1 LDSLTHIAVGSA
13 IGMAVMGRR
22 LPRWKSAMWGAV
34 CQTLPDLDTF
44 IPHGDPIRSMTFHR
58 TESHSL
64 FYLALAS
71 PLVAWAI
78 SRLQRSAA
86 PVPFGR
92 WWLLVFLGLVLHP
105 LLDLFT
111 IYGTQLL
118 LPFTDYPFG
127 IGSIFIIDPMFSL
140 PVMIGAIVAL
150 SWRSERA
157 LRWNAAGMVF
167 GALYLGWTLLAQ
179 QYATSVVRASL
190 QAQHIDAPGVEVD
203 PTAFNTVL
211 WRVTVMTPQ
220 SYLEGYYSLLDDS
233 RDIRF
238 HEHPRGA
245 ELYERLKGDW
255 NVARMAWFTHGFF
268 KMEQRGDGVFI
279 TDLRLGMEPSY
290 GFTFWVFEERNGQF
304 VPVKPQQTGARLS
317 GQPVLQWLWRRL
329 LGEPLAPV
337 Q

>member
-1 LDSLTHIAVGSA
+1 
-13 IGMAVMGRR
+13 MAVMGPR
-22 LPRWKSAMWGAV
+22 LPRWKAAMWGAV
-34 CQTLPDLDTF
+34 CATLPDLDTF
-44 IPHGDPIRSMTFHR
+44 IPHGDPIRNMTFHR
-58 TESHSL
+58 AESHAL

-71 PLVAWAI
+71 PLIAWLVGRI
-78 SRLQRSAA
+78 HRRS
-86 PVPFGR
+86 VPFGR
-92 WWLLVFLGLVLHP
+92 WWLLVFLALIFHP
-105 LLDLFT
+105 LLDLMT
-111 IYGTQLL
+111 IYGTQLG

-127 IGSIFIIDPMFSL
+127 IGSIFIIDPLFSL

-157 LRWNAAGMVF
+157 LRWNAVGMGVS
-167 GALYLGWTLLAQ
+167 AVYLAWTFVAQ
-179 QYATSVVRASL
+179 QYVTSIVRESL
-190 QAQHIDAPGVEVD
+190 QAQHVDARGVEVD
-203 PTAFNTVL
+203 PTAFNSVL

-233 RDIRF
+233 RNVVFR
-238 HEHPRGA
+238 EHPRGA
-245 ELYERLKGDW
+245 ELYERLRGDW

-268 KMEQRGDGVFI
+268 KMEQRGDRVFI

-290 GFTFWVFEERNGQF
+290 AFTFWVFEERSGQF
-304 VPVKPQQTGARLS
+304 VPVKPQQTGARAT

>member
-71 PLVAWAI
+71 PLIAWLI
-78 SRLQRSAA
+78 SRLQRT
-86 PVPFGR
+86 PEVPFGR

-105 LLDLFT
+105 LLDLMT

-127 IGSIFIIDPMFSL
+127 IGSIFIIDPLFSL
-140 PVMIGAIVAL
+140 PVLLGAVVAL

-157 LRWNAAGMVF
+157 LRWNAVGMTLSV
-167 GALYLGWTLLAQ
+167 LYLAWTLVAQ
-179 QYATSVVRASL
+179 QYVKSVVRTSL
-190 QAQHIDAPGVEVD
+190 QAQHIDARGVEVD

-220 SYLEGYYSLLDDS
+220 SYLEGYYSLLDDG
-233 RDIRF
+233 RNIVFR
-238 HEHPRGA
+238 EHPRGA
-245 ELYERLKGDW
+245 ELYERLRGDW

-268 KMEQRGDGVFI
+268 KMEQRGDRVYI
-279 TDLRLGMEPSY
+279 ADLRLGMEPSY
-290 GFTFWVFEERNGQF
+290 GFTFWVFEERDGQL
-304 VPVKPQQTGARLS
+304 VPVRPVRTGSRPTAAF
-317 GQPVLQWLWRRL
+317 GWLWRRL
-329 LGEPLAPV
+329 KGERLPPPM
-337 Q
+337 